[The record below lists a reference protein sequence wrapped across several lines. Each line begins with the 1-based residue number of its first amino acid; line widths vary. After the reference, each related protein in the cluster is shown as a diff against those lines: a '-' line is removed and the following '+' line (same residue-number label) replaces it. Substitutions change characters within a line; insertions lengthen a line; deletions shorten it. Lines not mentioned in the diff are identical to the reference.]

1 MSLQSSF
8 FIYLYLAVIGFITI
22 LGGIFWFLK
31 KRYGNILFLTQGDI
45 ELAPDFRM
53 KIKKV
58 LPFMGEGYLIFVEIE
73 TPREKYFEVWGYS
86 KSGGFVKISK
96 IGD

>member
-1 MSLQSSF
+1 MPFEGSLF
-8 FIYLYLAVIGFITI
+8 LYLYLGLIAFLTLLGLGFYY
-22 LGGIFWFLK
+22 FK
-31 KRYGNILFLTQGDI
+31 RRYGNILFLSEGKV
-45 ELAPDFRM
+45 ELSSDCRLTV
-53 KIKKV
+53 KKV

-73 TPREKYFEVWGYS
+73 TPSGRYFEVWGYS